1 MDIESLGTPKLVG
14 IGIGA
19 VIGLVVVDL
28 VLLPVALL
36 ALSMVGA
43 IVEEVVRV
51 VTEPRTARRSR

>member
-1 MDIESLGTPKLVG
+1 MDIESLGTPKLVA

-19 VIGLVVVDL
+19 VVGLVVVDL